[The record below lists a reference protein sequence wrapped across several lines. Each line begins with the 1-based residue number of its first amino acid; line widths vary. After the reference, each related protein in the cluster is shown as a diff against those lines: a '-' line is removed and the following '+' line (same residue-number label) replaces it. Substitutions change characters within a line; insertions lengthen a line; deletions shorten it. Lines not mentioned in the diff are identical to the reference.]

1 MKSIKVLGTGCASC
15 KQLESLVRQAV
26 AESGQEARVEKVEE
40 IQDIVAY
47 NVLSTPA
54 LVVDEVV
61 KLAGRL
67 PSLDEVR
74 EAIAS

>member
-26 AESGQEARVEKVEE
+26 AESGQAARVETVEE